1 MTGVGAV
8 PFSVVVAA
16 WSGTDAL
23 ARCLA
28 GLVPQLGAGDEVVVA
43 RNFLDSSAD
52 TFADAVSARL
62 AADPRVRIVQCASGT
77 NVPRLRAAGL
87 AVSRGDLVAFLEDHA
102 EPLAGWRNAI
112 VTAFGSHTGVAAVGG
127 PVAPSE
133 RSSALDDAVW
143 FYDYARFAPP
153 QPSAIA
159 VTLSGVNVAYTRA
172 ALTDALGHDPRFV
185 EDGLHEASV
194 ERILVAAGAR
204 FWMAG
209 DAVVRVA
216 RRETPGRA
224 ISLAFALARGFA
236 ARRAAGSGLSLRTA
250 RVLASPIVLLVLF
263 VRSARHAWR
272 VPTLRGRFIRA
283 AGWLLLLQG
292 AWSAG
297 EGVGGCLGAGD
308 SDTRWR

>member
-8 PFSVVVAA
+8 PLSVVVAA
-16 WSGTDAL
+16 WSGTEAL

-28 GLVPQLGAGDEVVVA
+28 ALVPQLGAGDEVVVA
-43 RNFLDSSAD
+43 RNFSDTSVDSASAPFSGD
-52 TFADAVSARL
+52 S
-62 AADPRVRIVQCASGT
+62 RVRVVQCASGI

-87 AVSRGDLVAFLEDHA
+87 AVSRGNLVAFLEDHA

-112 VTAFGSHTGVAAVGG
+112 VAAFGSHPDFAAVGG
-127 PVAPSE
+127 PVAPPE
-133 RSSALDDAVW
+133 RSAALDDAIW

-159 VTLSGVNVAYTRA
+159 VSLSGVNVAYTRA

-185 EDGLHEASV
+185 EEGLHEASV
-194 ERILVAAGAR
+194 ERILIAGGAR

-209 DAVVRVA
+209 DAVVRVT
-216 RRETPGRA
+216 RRETPRRA
-224 ISLAFALARGFA
+224 VSLAFALARGYA
-236 ARRAAGSGLSLRTA
+236 ARRATSSGVALRTI
-250 RVLASPIVLLVLF
+250 RILAAPILPFVLF
-263 VRSARHAWR
+263 VRSARSAWHVPSLR
-272 VPTLRGRFIRA
+272 VRFIRA

-308 SDTRWR
+308 SDSRWR